1 MYMKTDNHF
10 GELWHTE
17 NLPPFPLVEGETY
30 FIPMTL
36 IKKERKFDGGRG
48 TEFYYFARANRELM
62 LSDKCIS
69 PNIKSEH

>member
-1 MYMKTDNHF
+1 MMETNNHF
-10 GELWHTE
+10 GEPWHTE
-17 NLPPFPLVEGETY
+17 NLPVFPLVEGEIY

-36 IKKERKFDGGRG
+36 IKKECKFDGGRG
-48 TEFYYFARANRELM
+48 TEFYHFVRANRELM